1 MTVLWEGFLQGLQG
15 VWTVARVVIP
25 LMIILEIAQG
35 NGLLQK
41 LNRLLARPCR
51 AIGLGEE
58 GAFPVVVAMV
68 FGLTFGSGVILN
80 HVREGKVSP
89 EETKVIGTFMA
100 LAHALIEDTIIF
112 MSLGA
117 PLLLLILPRVMMA
130 YLMAYL
136 VNRRNQHLSL
146 PEGHHIQGIN

>member
-1 MTVLWEGFLQGLQG
+1 MMVLWEGFLQGLKG

-25 LMIILEIAQG
+25 LMIVLEIAQS

-41 LNRLLARPCR
+41 LNRRLARPFK

-58 GAFPVVVAMV
+58 GAFPIVVAMV

-80 HVREGKVSP
+80 HVQEGKVSP
-89 EETKVIGTFMA
+89 QETKVIGTFMA

-117 PLLLLILPRVMMA
+117 PLLILVLPRVMVG
-130 YLMAYL
+130 YFMAYL
-136 VNRRNQHLSL
+136 VHRRNQHTMLT
-146 PEGHHIQGIN
+146 EGHNIQSVN